1 MAATESPAIHNTFVL
16 ERNFP
21 QRPSRVFSAF
31 AQPALKRRWYAEGGE
46 HEIQDFHMDFRM
58 GGIERLRYRFKE
70 GHPIAGSEIS
80 NESTY
85 QDIVEE
91 KRIVMTTRMSL
102 NGKPIVVMLATFEFV
117 PAEKGTDVIL
127 THQGTYIDWPDGV
140 KMIEMGWRSLIDRL
154 QNELAQQGA

>member
-1 MAATESPAIHNTFVL
+1 MTATESAAIHNTFVI

-21 QRPSRVFSAF
+21 HAPRRVFSAF
-31 AQPALKRRWYAEGGE
+31 AQPALKRRWYAEGD
-46 HEIQDFHMDFRM
+46 HEIQDFHMDFRL
-58 GGIERLRYRFKE
+58 GGSERFRYRFKE
-70 GHPIAGSEIS
+70 GHPIAGSEIA

-91 KRIVMTTRMSL
+91 QRIVMTSRMSL

-117 PAEKGTDVIL
+117 PKDTGTDVIL

-140 KMIEMGWRSLIDRL
+140 KMIEVGWNGLIDRL
-154 QNELAQQGA
+154 QKELAQ